1 MGELLLI
8 HIRAALQGVRQP
20 FGPGGWRSSSS
31 LPWTTPGRSSRGEMV
46 LLHQQ
51 WQASMHASGRRSNG
65 EIDTERMNA
74 LIADLMR
81 ERWGEWFHRVHREY
95 LQPMMYLSWD
105 LVFLLPP
112 NCLLLLV
119 LLCSASARA

>member
-1 MGELLLI
+1 MGISPESTQ
-8 HIRAALQGVRQP
+8 AAFKEFVNLSMNCACLQP
-20 FGPGGWRSSSS
+20 
-31 LPWTTPGRSSRGEMV
+31 GEMV

-51 WQASMHASGRRSNG
+51 WQASMAASGRRGNG

-95 LQPMMYLSWD
+95 LQPVIYLSWD
-105 LVFLLPP
+105 LVFVLPP
-112 NCLLLLV
+112 NGLLLLV

>member
-1 MGELLLI
+1 MSSSLTQ
-8 HIRAALQGVRQP
+8 HSRAALQGVRLQP
-20 FGPGGWRSSSS
+20 
-31 LPWTTPGRSSRGEMV
+31 GEMV
-46 LLHQQ
+46 LLRQQ
-51 WQASMHASGRRSNG
+51 WEASMYASGRRSNG

-81 ERWGEWFHRVHREY
+81 ERWGDWFHRVHREY

-105 LVFLLPP
+105 LVFVLPP

-119 LLCSASARA
+119 LLCSASALA